1 MHHPLLDSPPFFL
14 QNHIDRGG
22 SPLLTAARR
31 RPPVMHDG
39 SVLLA
44 GGRISLQHLAE
55 DFLRP
60 VAHAHVVEAVA
71 VELLGLD
78 EVVTSLEGSLEAFF
92 DETTVLVA
100 PVELFFLLLAHRAGA
115 FAIIP
120 TKRVVVVVV
129 VEDFPVSGPGHQGF
143 EVTAALGDVVLGL
156 EVEIAAETAS
166 VFVVAAGE
174 VDMQMP
180 VPVVRYPESK
190 ICLQHGSE
198 PALEDLHFAIFQAY
212 REQRHHPVH
221 LRVGGEPDV
230 SAAHLAAGKHPPRGP
245 CPPGKI
251 QNSDPT
257 SSGGLPRRSVQ
268 QKSSGFMTSLPLSG
282 FAFASPDSRQEPA
295 AITNLP
301 RGRSTRFEVSWRPT
315 AANFGGFGFPKGQKT
330 TSGCPMQ
337 GSISPAYPNIP
348 KIHIAV

>member
-1 MHHPLLDSPPFFL
+1 
-14 QNHIDRGG
+14 
-22 SPLLTAARR
+22 
-31 RPPVMHDG
+31 MHDG

-78 EVVTSLEGSLEAFF
+78 DVVTSLEGSLEAFF
-92 DETTVLVA
+92 DETAVLVA

-120 TKRVVVVVV
+120 TKRVVVVI
-129 VEDFPVSGPGHQGF
+129 VEDFPVSSPGHQGV
-143 EVTAALGDVVLGL
+143 EVAAALGDVVLGL
-156 EVEIAAETAS
+156 KVEIAAETAS

-198 PALEDLHFAIFQAY
+198 PALEDLHFAIFQVY

-221 LRVGGEPDV
+221 LRVGGN
-230 SAAHLAAGKHPPRGP
+230 
-245 CPPGKI
+245 
-251 QNSDPT
+251 QT
-257 SSGGLPRRSVQ
+257 
-268 QKSSGFMTSLPLSG
+268 
-282 FAFASPDSRQEPA
+282 
-295 AITNLP
+295 
-301 RGRSTRFEVSWRPT
+301 
-315 AANFGGFGFPKGQKT
+315 
-330 TSGCPMQ
+330 
-337 GSISPAYPNIP
+337 
-348 KIHIAV
+348 